1 MYWPIGTPRIYA
13 TSSNRA
19 SGSRLFVSHDG
30 VSGPDEAEPES
41 VKEDY
46 GADATPPA
54 TPATPATP
62 AIQSVEFGDGP
73 TESSSQNDDQTIPLK
88 DPVLALRVSRSG
100 NLFAVITATSITLWQ
115 TKVGFFE
122 ASQHSVADMCCSPR

>member
-19 SGSRLFVSHDG
+19 SGSRLFVSYDG
-30 VSGPDEAEPES
+30 VSGPDEAEPEP
-41 VKEDY
+41 VKEDN
-46 GADATPPA
+46 GADATP
-54 TPATPATP
+54 PATPATP

-73 TESSSQNDDQTIPLK
+73 PEISSQNDEQTIPLK

-100 NLFAVITATSITLWQ
+100 NLFAVITATSITLW
-115 TKVGFFE
+115 
-122 ASQHSVADMCCSPR
+122 

>member
-19 SGSRLFVSHDG
+19 SGSRLYVSYDG
-30 VSGPDEAEPES
+30 VSSPDEAEPEP
-41 VKEDY
+41 VQEEN
-46 GADATPPA
+46 GADATTP
-54 TPATPATP
+54 PATPATP

-73 TESSSQNDDQTIPLK
+73 SEPASQDEEQTIPLK

-115 TKVGFFE
+115 TKVRCSE
-122 ASQHSVADMCCSPR
+122 ASKYSLLTCRSLQSF

>member
-30 VSGPDEAEPES
+30 VSSPDEAEPEP

-54 TPATPATP
+54 TPATPA
-62 AIQSVEFGDGP
+62 IQSVEFADGP
-73 TESSSQNDDQTIPLK
+73 TESSSQNDEQTIPLK

-115 TKVGFFE
+115 TKVDFFE
-122 ASQHSVADMCCSPR
+122 ASQHSVADMCCSLR